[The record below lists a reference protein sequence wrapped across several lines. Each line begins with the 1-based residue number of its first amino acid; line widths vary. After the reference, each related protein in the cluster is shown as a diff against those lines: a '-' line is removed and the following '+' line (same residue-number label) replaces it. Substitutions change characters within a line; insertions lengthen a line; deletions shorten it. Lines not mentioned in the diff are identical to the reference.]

1 MKFLILVLC
10 VVAAMA
16 DDPHWHTLDAHEVE
30 QVQATWKAVSHDE
43 VEILYTVFKAHP
55 DIMAKFP
62 QFAGKDLE
70 EIKGTATFAVHAS
83 RIIGFFGEYVTLL
96 GGTGNQVAIKTLL
109 YDLGVFHKTRGI
121 SKAQF
126 TEFRETMTV
135 YLKGHNK
142 WNADISHSWDD
153 AFDKAFSV
161 IFEVLES

>member
-1 MKFLILVLC
+1 MKFLVLVLC

-16 DDPHWHTLDAHEVE
+16 DPEWHTLDAHEVE

-70 EIKGTATFAVHAS
+70 AIKDTAAFAVHAG

-96 GGTGNQVAIKTLL
+96 GNTGNQAAIKTLL
-109 YDLGVFHKTRGI
+109 HDLGVFHKTRGI
-121 SKAQF
+121 TKAQF